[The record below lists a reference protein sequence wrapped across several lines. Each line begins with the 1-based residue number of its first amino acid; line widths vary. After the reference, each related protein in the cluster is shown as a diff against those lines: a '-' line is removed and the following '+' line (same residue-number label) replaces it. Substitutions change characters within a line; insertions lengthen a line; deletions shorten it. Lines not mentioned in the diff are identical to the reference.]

1 MAKIERTAKGKKKN
15 VVATV
20 FIIILTLL
28 LVLEGIALCVIWIP
42 YAVKRKKSVPTAVV
56 LAKENPGREYAGE
69 ASSVALEEYIYAS
82 LLNEKVARYG
92 EVTEEN
98 YEDFKNLYLET
109 ENAWWNAANSAG
121 YLYEI
126 GDVLENEEK
135 KGNYSGVYGSS
146 KLVAKPMGKSESI
159 DNAEELIESYDTMAK
174 GSKIKALANV
184 LSNDSANAYQLYS
197 TNAGQ
202 FEIAE
207 ADWNAW
213 IESGYDI
220 CKSAST
226 ASMSCD
232 IVGSELLTGDAKDL
246 TGIVSFSTSPLDS
259 SVFVA
264 NNGKAAIILGEDFAL
279 AKQYSK
285 DAVMTGITKS
295 VTANEWLPQYET
307 DETLVYYE
315 GFKEETGSV
324 KYTQSIVYD
333 FDGSVKI
340 ITASVSDYENKTLEE
355 IVKVINDSLSAGNSK
370 LKDARIAVSG
380 KEVEKMAVGVLREA
394 VAENNG
400 TQLNGVDL
408 TLFTDYLLDT
418 AIEKYREKVADYA
431 ETEEVMSVAQYF
443 YEKVIV
449 AADEGKMLNL
459 EEFVILEEPT
469 VYDIEGAWEG
479 TGTITNPRSGVLDT
493 IGSVASWIIGEEA
506 VNDAFSTFKETEE
519 TVSYKM
525 NIVATGSNTVD
536 MTIIGEKDGE
546 LIASTGYGTM
556 KNGVVTLEGTYG
568 EDEDEE
574 HSLTDAYEVGTQFV
588 FYGYGEERYMSG
600 TGLYVMDLFDVEA
613 DIYYYAT
620 RTSADEL
627 WDY

>member
-15 VVATV
+15 IVATV
-20 FIIILTLL
+20 FIIILSLL
-28 LVLEGIALCVIWIP
+28 LALEGIALCIIWIP
-42 YAVKRKKSVPTAVV
+42 YAIKRKKSVPTAVV

-69 ASSVALEEYIYAS
+69 ASAVVLEEYIYAS

-98 YEDFKNLYLET
+98 YEDFKTLYLET
-109 ENAWWNAANSAG
+109 EEAWGNAAYSAG

-126 GDVLENEEK
+126 GNILENEEK

-184 LSNDSANAYQLYS
+184 ISKDSGNAYQLYS
-197 TNAGQ
+197 TYAEQ

-207 ADWNAW
+207 TDLNAW

-220 CKSAST
+220 CRSAST
-226 ASMSCD
+226 SPLSCD
-232 IVGSELLTGDAKDL
+232 IVGSELLTGDAKNL

-259 SVFVA
+259 SISVS
-264 NNGKAAIILGEDFAL
+264 NNGKASIILGEDYAL

-285 DAVMTGITKS
+285 DAVMTGIIKS
-295 VTANEWLPQYET
+295 VTVNEWIPQYET

-315 GFKEETGSV
+315 GFKEETESV
-324 KYTQSIVYD
+324 KYPQSIVYD

-340 ITASVSDYENKTLEE
+340 VTASVSNYENKSLEE

-370 LKDARIAVSG
+370 LKEARIAVSG
-380 KEVEKMAVGVLREA
+380 KEVEKMAVSVLREA
-394 VAENNG
+394 DAENKG
-400 TQLNGVDL
+400 TELNGVDL
-408 TLFTDYLLDT
+408 SLFDDYLLDT

-431 ETEEVMSVAQYF
+431 ETEEVISAAEYF
-443 YEKVIV
+443 YDSVV
-449 AADEGKMLNL
+449 SAADEGKMLDL

-469 VYDIEGAWEG
+469 VNDIEGAWEV
-479 TGTITNPRSGVLDT
+479 TQTVTNVHSGVVDV
-493 IGSVASWIIGEEA
+493 IGSVAEWIIGEDA
-506 VNDAFSTFKETEE
+506 VNEATSNFTSMEE
-519 TVSYKM
+519 TDTIHV
-525 NIVATGSNTVD
+525 NIVATGSDTVEI
-536 MTIIGEKDGE
+536 TSIGEKDGE
-546 LIASTGYGTM
+546 VIVQTTTGTM
-556 KNGVVTLEGTYG
+556 RKGVIYV
-568 EDEDEE
+568 DNPDEE
-574 HSLTDAYEVGTQFV
+574 DMHSMDMYETDTQLV
-588 FYGYGEERYMSG
+588 FYGYGDERYMSG
-600 TGLYVMDLFDVEA
+600 SGTIQMQLFDVTA
-613 DIYYYAT
+613 DIFYYGT

>member
-184 LSNDSANAYQLYS
+184 FSNDSANAYQPYS

>member
-28 LVLEGIALCVIWIP
+28 LALEGIALCIIWIP
-42 YAVKRKKSVPTAVV
+42 YAIKRKKSIPTAVV

-92 EVTEEN
+92 EVNEEN

-109 ENAWWNAANSAG
+109 GKAWENAAYSAG

-126 GDVLENEEK
+126 GDIIENEEK

-174 GSKIKALANV
+174 GSEIKTLANV
-184 LSNDSANAYQLYS
+184 LSVDSGNAYQLYS
-197 TNAGQ
+197 TCAEQ

-213 IESGYDI
+213 IETGYDI
-220 CKSAST
+220 CKSASSS
-226 ASMSCD
+226 SMSCN
-232 IVGSELLTGDAKDL
+232 IVGSELLTGDANNL

-259 SVFVA
+259 SISVA
-264 NNGKAAIILGEDFAL
+264 NNGKASIILGEDYAL

-295 VTANEWLPQYET
+295 VTINDWIPQYET
-307 DETLVYYE
+307 DETLIYYE

-324 KYTQSIVYD
+324 KYPQSIVYD

-340 ITASVSDYENKTLEE
+340 VTASVSNYENKTLEE
-355 IVKVINDSLSAGNSK
+355 IEKVINDSLSAGNSK
-370 LKDARIAVSG
+370 LKEARIAVSS
-380 KEVEKMAVGVLREA
+380 KEVEKMAVSVLREA
-394 VAENNG
+394 YAENNG
-400 TQLNGVDL
+400 TELSGVDL
-408 TLFTDYLLDT
+408 SLFSDYLLESS
-418 AIEKYREKVADYA
+418 IEKYREKVSDYA
-431 ETEEVMSVAQYF
+431 QTEEYIGVAEYF
-443 YEKVIV
+443 YNEVNL
-449 AADEGKMLNL
+449 AAYEGRMLSL

-469 VYDIEGAWEG
+469 VYDIEGAWEV
-479 TGTITNPRSGVLDT
+479 TMTVNNVRSGFMDV
-493 IGSVASWIIGEEA
+493 
-506 VNDAFSTFKETEE
+506 
-519 TVSYKM
+519 
-525 NIVATGSNTVD
+525 
-536 MTIIGEKDGE
+536 
-546 LIASTGYGTM
+546 
-556 KNGVVTLEGTYG
+556 
-568 EDEDEE
+568 
-574 HSLTDAYEVGTQFV
+574 VGTV
-588 FYGYGEERYMSG
+588 
-600 TGLYVMDLFDVEA
+600 A
-613 DIYYYAT
+613 
-620 RTSADEL
+620 
-627 WDY
+627 

>member
-92 EVTEEN
+92 EVNEEN

-109 ENAWWNAANSAG
+109 GKAWENAAYSAG

-126 GDVLENEEK
+126 GDIIENEEK

-174 GSKIKALANV
+174 GSEIKTLANV
-184 LSNDSANAYQLYS
+184 LSVDSGNAYQLYS
-197 TNAGQ
+197 TCAEQ

-207 ADWNAW
+207 ADWNTW
-213 IESGYDI
+213 IETGYDI
-220 CKSAST
+220 CMSASSS
-226 ASMSCD
+226 SMSCN
-232 IVGSELLTGDAKDL
+232 IVGSELLTGDANNL

-259 SVFVA
+259 SISVA
-264 NNGKAAIILGEDFAL
+264 NNGKASIILGEDYAL

-295 VTANEWLPQYET
+295 VTINDWIPQYET
-307 DETLVYYE
+307 DETLIYYE

-324 KYTQSIVYD
+324 KYPQSIVYD

-340 ITASVSDYENKTLEE
+340 VTASVSNYENKTLEE
-355 IVKVINDSLSAGNSK
+355 IEKVINDSLSAGNSK
-370 LKDARIAVSG
+370 LKEARIAVSS
-380 KEVEKMAVGVLREA
+380 KEVEKMAVSVLREA
-394 VAENNG
+394 YAENNG
-400 TQLNGVDL
+400 TELSGVDL
-408 TLFTDYLLDT
+408 SLFSDYLLESS
-418 AIEKYREKVADYA
+418 IEKYREKVSDYA
-431 ETEEVMSVAQYF
+431 QTEEYIGVAEYF
-443 YEKVIV
+443 YNEVNL
-449 AADEGKMLNL
+449 AAYEGRMLSL

-469 VYDIEGAWEG
+469 VYDIEGAWEV
-479 TGTITNPRSGVLDT
+479 TMTVNNVRSGFMDVVGT
-493 IGSVASWIIGEEA
+493 VAGWLIGEDA
-506 VNDAFSTFKETEE
+506 VNEAASDFYAMEE
-519 TVSYKM
+519 TVTVNV
-525 NIVATGSNTVD
+525 NIVATGSNTVEI
-536 MTIIGEKDGE
+536 TSIGEDENGE
-546 LIASTGYGTM
+546 MIVSTTTGTM
-556 KNGVVTLEGTYG
+556 KKGVVYL
-568 EDEDEE
+568 DNPDEE
-574 HSLTDAYEVGTQFV
+574 DIKTTEAYEEDTQLV
-588 FYGYGEERYMSG
+588 FYGYGDDRYMSG
-600 TGLYVMDLFDVEA
+600 SGTYVLKLFDVSA
-613 DIYYYAT
+613 DIYYYGT

-627 WDY
+627 WTY